1 MTTTVTLP
9 KHISG
14 QYFITPWADTFDQ
27 VLKSTLDVNV
37 NPDDPNELN
46 NDNWKARPITVLLT
60 PPPDLV
66 VTVGHAPGHGRRR
79 RRVHG
84 ELDGAEPGDRARP
97 RTRRSLTRSTSPT
110 SRP

>member
-1 MTTTVTLP
+1 MSHTGVLGNDPSVLSPPTSYTETTTVTLP
-9 KHISG
+9 EHISG
-14 QYFITPWADTFDQ
+14 QFYITAWSDTFDQ

-66 VTVGHAPGHGRRR
+66 VTSVVAPGRRPW
-79 RRVHG
+79 
-84 ELDGAEPGDRARP
+84 AATP
-97 RTRRSLTRSTSPT
+97 
-110 SRP
+110 SR